1 VASLVELGRLE
12 EARAAAQR
20 LMAAFPTFRI
30 ARRRRAGFRGTAR
43 FEACLTALRRAGL
56 PD

>member
-1 VASLVELGRLE
+1 LVELGKLD
-12 EARAAAQR
+12 EAREAASR

-30 ARRRRAGFRGTAR
+30 AQRRRAGFRDTAR
-43 FEACLTALRRAGL
+43 FEAWLVALRRAGL

>member
-1 VASLVELGRLE
+1 LVELGRLE